1 VLTEA
6 ERRRPWPLLPPRL
19 PGGTSPKDHRAVIEA
34 PSGWLKPGR
43 RRGAASRNASGRGGS
58 VLLLDR
64 ERDVTTLLV
73 GWHQE
78 RRKVATRYDELAA
91 SDLGFRA

>member
-6 ERRRPWPLLPPRL
+6 ERRRPWLLLPPRL
-19 PGGTSPKDHRAVIEA
+19 PGGKSPKGHRVVIEA
-34 PSGWLKPGR
+34 PSGWLKPG

-64 ERDVTTLLV
+64 ERNMIARLV
-73 GWHQE
+73 GWPQE
-78 RRKVATRYDELAA
+78 RRKVATGYDELAA